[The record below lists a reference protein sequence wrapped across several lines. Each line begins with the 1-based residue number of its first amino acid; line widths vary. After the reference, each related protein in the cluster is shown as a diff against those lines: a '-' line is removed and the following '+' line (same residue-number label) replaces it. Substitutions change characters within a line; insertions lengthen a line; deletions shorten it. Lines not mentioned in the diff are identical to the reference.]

1 LFDPYNFEYQT
12 TNSPTKKKPP
22 FQQNEAFVS
31 KKKQEFNIKFKRV
44 TKKKDGRKKQTKIRF
59 EVLDNT
65 FSFGSSRMDN
75 NFRFRHEGSI
85 TTLIIHYPGLRMHVL
100 RISFE

>member
-1 LFDPYNFEYQT
+1 LFDPYNFEYQN
-12 TNSPTKKKPP
+12 TNSPTKKKTP
-22 FQQNEAFVS
+22 FPQNEVFFS

-44 TKKKDGRKKQTKIRF
+44 TQKMDEKKQTKIRF

-85 TTLIIHYPGLRMHVL
+85 TTLIIHYPGLRVHVL